1 MKKTL
6 IILMLLASTG
16 LVAQSSFGVKGGLN
30 FSDNG
35 KIEFS
40 DLDQVG
46 ETIQNQDTD
55 RKVGY
60 HFGVYYRLEL
70 PLGFFIR
77 PELLYTE
84 TKSSIKYNNLSSD
97 YDVSKLDLPILA
109 GVKIFGP
116 LNVFVG
122 PSLQYI
128 LKNDFENLEIKDVEN
143 NFTVGA
149 QFGLGVQ
156 LGSLGVDV
164 RYERALTESQAEF
177 MNLDN
182 SAGAQRIDG
191 RPDQFLVSLSLDL

>member
-6 IILMLLASTG
+6 IIMMLLASTG
-16 LVAQSSFGVKGGLN
+16 LVAQSSFGVKAGLN
-30 FSDNG
+30 YGDNG

-40 DLDQVG
+40 DVTQADV
-46 ETIQNQDTD
+46 DS
-55 RKVGY
+55 KVGY
-60 HFGVYYRLEL
+60 HLGAYYRMEL
-70 PLGFFIR
+70 PFGFFIR

-84 TKSSIKYNNLSSD
+84 TKSEIEYNSQSSN

-109 GVKIFGP
+109 GVKVFGP

-128 LKNDFENLEIKDVEN
+128 LKNDFEDLEIKDVEN

-149 QFGLGVQ
+149 QFGLGVS

-164 RYERALTESQAEF
+164 RYERALTKNQAEF
-177 MNLDN
+177 LNLDN
-182 SAGAQRIDG
+182 PAGAQRIDT